1 MPCVPFMV
9 PTMAPSM
16 YWFAVAPFTVQV
28 KYLHPFT
35 YFGTSVSE
43 FWKVLEPVPELWNMR
58 K

>member
-1 MPCVPFMV
+1 
-9 PTMAPSM
+9 M